1 MLELRD
7 VAAGYDGVSV
17 VEKADLFVG
26 EGEIV
31 ALVGSNGGGKTTL
44 MRAISGLLPLLTGS
58 ICFDGVAIDTLPA
71 HQAVDLG
78 IAHVP
83 EGRLL
88 FRDMTVLENLKVGG
102 SNQRARGSRDRLL
115 EEVWSLFPR
124 LKDRQNQ
131 RAATLSGGEQ
141 QMVAIGRGIMA
152 SPRLMILDEPSLG
165 LSPLVVRQVFS
176 VIKGLREER
185 GFTILLSEQNVRQSL
200 AISDRAYVIE
210 NGRIINTGT
219 STEILEDEHTK
230 QAYLGI

>member
-1 MLELRD
+1 MLELHD
-7 VAAGYDGVSV
+7 VATGYDGVTV

-44 MRAISGLLPLLTGS
+44 MRAISGLLPLLAGS
-58 ICFDGVAIDTLPA
+58 IRFDGVRVDTRPA
-71 HQAVDLG
+71 YQAVNLG

-88 FRDMTVLENLKVGG
+88 FADMTVLENLKVGG
-102 SNQRARGSRDRLL
+102 SNRRARGSRDRLL

-131 RAATLSGGEQ
+131 RVATLSGGEQ

-165 LSPLVVRQVFS
+165 LSPLVVSQVFS
-176 VIKGLREER
+176 VVKGLREDR

-210 NGRIINTGT
+210 NGRIIGTGT